1 MPIDYTDPRLRPA
14 IGRIQPGETVT
25 GLITT
30 AEVVEN
36 AYGPAIRYVIDGVAR
51 YTNARLSAA
60 FRELRVNEGDTV
72 TIERLDDDQG
82 QDNRPAG
89 TNWRVTVHTRATAQT
104 PAPTAPVVALPDW

>member
-14 IGRIQPGETVT
+14 TGKIQPGETVT

-36 AYGPAIRYVIDGVAR
+36 TYGAAIRYVIDGVAR
-51 YTNARLSAA
+51 YANPRLAAA

-72 TIERLDDDQG
+72 TIERLEDDQG
-82 QDNRPAG
+82 ADNRPAG
-89 TNWRVTVHTRATAQT
+89 TNWRVTVHNRAPAQA
-104 PAPTAPVVALPDW
+104 PAPASPVIALPNW